1 MRERRRAERV
11 RLSSVSVR
19 LSGIGGTTVV
29 DLSVLGAMLQV
40 PLAQAAE
47 SSVVLEVESSTQILD
62 LRARV
67 VRSSPR
73 PAEAGAPAT
82 YFVAIEFDDL
92 SMDELVGLSRL
103 IDENRE
109 FEDSSSDTTAV
120 RPPAWS

>member
-11 RLSSVSVR
+11 RLGTVSVR
-19 LSGIGGTTVV
+19 LSGIGGTELV
-29 DLSVLGAMLQV
+29 DLSVLGAMVRV
-40 PLAQAAE
+40 PIAQAAD

-67 VRSSPR
+67 VRSTAR
-73 PAEAGAPAT
+73 PAGPGEAAT

-109 FEDSSSDTTAV
+109 FEDSSPETTAV

>member
-11 RLSSVSVR
+11 RLGTVNVR
-19 LSGIGGTTVV
+19 LSGIGGTELV

-40 PLAQAAE
+40 PTTQATD
-47 SSVVLEVESSTQILD
+47 SSVVLEVESSTQLLD

-67 VRSSPR
+67 VRSTPR
-73 PAEAGAPAT
+73 PAGAGERAT
-82 YFVAIEFDDL
+82 WFVAIEFDDL

-109 FEDSSSDTTAV
+109 AEDSSAETTSV

>member
-11 RLSSVSVR
+11 RLGTVNVR
-19 LSGIGGTTVV
+19 LSGIGGTEIV
-29 DLSVLGAMLQV
+29 DLSVLGAMLEV
-40 PLAQAAE
+40 PITQATDR
-47 SSVVLEVESSTQILD
+47 SVVLEVESSTQILD

-67 VRSSPR
+67 VRSTAR
-73 PAEAGAPAT
+73 PAGAGERAT
-82 YFVAIEFDDL
+82 WFVAIEFDDL

-109 FEDSSSDTTAV
+109 IEDSSAETTSV

>member
-11 RLSSVSVR
+11 RLGTVNVR
-19 LSGIGGTTVV
+19 LSGIGGTEIV

-40 PLAQAAE
+40 PITQAPD

-67 VRSSPR
+67 VRSTPR
-73 PAEAGAPAT
+73 PAGAGERAT
-82 YFVAIEFDDL
+82 WFVAIEFDDL

-109 FEDSSSDTTAV
+109 LEEASAETTSV
-120 RPPAWS
+120 RPPVWS